1 VKILIDEDEVLS
13 RVLKAALDGDGA
25 FYQGPKL
32 QRAAQTGELQAYFT
46 GLDGELQLVLDVGED
61 HPE

>member
-1 VKILIDEDEVLS
+1 MKILIDEGEVLS

-25 FYQGPKL
+25 FYEGPKL

-46 GLDGELQLVLDVGED
+46 DLDGGLHLVLDVGED